1 MEMKLLL
8 NFTRSLLAEVNV
20 RFLKRAEDD
29 VDDKGDDDDDDKGDD
44 NDDDDDGDE
53 DVHLEVGRQKTLKH
67 RETHVHPLKHTHLL
81 MIMIM
86 TVMIKI
92 AMF

>member
-20 RFLKRAEDD
+20 RFLKQAEDD
-29 VDDKGDDDDDDKGDD
+29 VDDKVDDD
-44 NDDDDDGDE
+44 DDDDDGDE

-67 RETHVHPLKHTHLL
+67 LETHVHPLKHTHLL

>member
-29 VDDKGDDDDDDKGDD
+29 VDDKGDDDDDDD
-44 NDDDDDGDE
+44 DE